1 MTWIKADHTFGT
13 HSALFFVTRKHMLM
27 ESQLFEMLRLHGN
40 QNTPELLEAAV
51 LDLIH
56 KCRPELKG
64 CVVWHMGYEASE
76 GRWEFSVSHAS
87 LPSTVLY
94 ERPKALPLDPALERE
109 YAEVGA

>member
-27 ESQLFEMLRLHGN
+27 ERLVFECLTVCDEPD
-40 QNTPELLEAAV
+40 QLEAAV

-56 KCRPELKG
+56 KYRPELKG
-64 CVVWHMGYEASE
+64 CVVWHMGYNAEY

-87 LPSTVLY
+87 LPRTAMY
-94 ERPKALPLDPALERE
+94 EPPKAIPLDPAMERE
-109 YAEVGA
+109 YAEAVA